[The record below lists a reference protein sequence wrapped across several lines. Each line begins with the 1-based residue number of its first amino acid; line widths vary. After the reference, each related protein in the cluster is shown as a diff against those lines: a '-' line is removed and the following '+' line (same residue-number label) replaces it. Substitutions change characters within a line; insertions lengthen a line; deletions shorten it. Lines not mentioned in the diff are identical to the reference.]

1 VATFKSY
8 TSLSRSLAVEISETV
23 SLFKTSFR
31 LTRNVRKD
39 VKHRLDCVRAAESSV
54 VRQTGV
60 ELRGLDML
68 EIGPG
73 QLPRQMAYFAAHNR
87 VIGIDLD
94 VIPLGLDIGGY
105 REMLR
110 ANGVKRVAKTL
121 ARKAMMF
128 DRQYCAELCRQLNV
142 RSLPKLDNRQMDAS
156 RMQFADESFEFVY
169 SFDVFEHF
177 PDPAAVLREVRRVL
191 RPGGVC
197 YTSLHLITAEDGF
210 HDLRI
215 IGGARGEVPYWAHL
229 RPGMRGKAK
238 ASAFLN
244 ELRLG
249 QWHRIFESELPG
261 TVFEYPVLEDAPL
274 TAALNQLRNAGELA
288 DYSDQEL
295 LTHRLIAIWRKAKDS

>member
-1 VATFKSY
+1 MADFKSY
-8 TSLSRSLAVEISETV
+8 TSLRRSLATEISETL

-39 VKHRLDCVRAAESSV
+39 VKHRLDCVRAAEASV
-54 VRQTGV
+54 LRETGV
-60 ELRGLDML
+60 VLRNLDML

-73 QLPRQMAYFAAHNR
+73 QLPRQMAYFAKSNR
-87 VIGIDLD
+87 VVGIDLD
-94 VIPLGLDIGGY
+94 VIPLGFDIAGY
-105 REMLR
+105 QAMLR
-110 ANGVKRVAKTL
+110 ANGIKRVAKTL

-128 DRQYCAELCRQLNV
+128 DRQYCAELCRQLNI
-142 RSLPKLDNRQMDAS
+142 RALPKLDNRQMDAS
-156 RMQFADESFEFVY
+156 RMQFADASFDFVY

-177 PDPAAVLREVRRVL
+177 PDPAAVLREIRRIL

-215 IGGARGEVPYWAHL
+215 IGGARDEVPYWAHL
-229 RPGMRGKAK
+229 RPEMRDKTK
-238 ASAFLN
+238 ASAYLN

-249 QWHRIFESELPG
+249 EWQRIFESELPG
-261 TVFEYPVLEDAPL
+261 TVFEYPVTDDGKSA
-274 TAALNQLRNAGELA
+274 AALKELRSAGELA

-295 LTHRLIAIWRKAKDS
+295 LTYRLIAIWQKPKDS